1 MHERECQ
8 VQLLLSSAAQG
19 LCSCIAIPL
28 IAKPLDELIRVRQVV
43 QLIGSGKVGEMLVD
57 GKCLV
62 QNGKLRTIADSPEP
76 FHGPAIWPQFPGQ
89 DPQERGF
96 PGAIFANNPN
106 ECARLNGEA
115 DTLKD
120 MVTTERAVK
129 VAGHQKRARFRRLSH
144 AELVN
149 QIALAP
155 GFNCSVGACLPMEG
169 RLRPVDR
176 LIVDG
181 YNMIFAWPELAAL
194 KDVKLE
200 DARDL
205 LVAMLADY
213 AAMTQQRITVV
224 FDSHRRADAE
234 ASEQMI
240 SGVQVLYSGRK
251 TSADHVIE
259 KLLFETRPGDEV
271 TVATSDSLQRD
282 LALGREV
289 KTVSAATLKAQI
301 DAVLAR
307 RDQRMGDS
315 RAQSDIARR
324 LEDRLDP
331 KTRERL
337 DRLRRGESGK

>member
-1 MHERECQ
+1 
-8 VQLLLSSAAQG
+8 
-19 LCSCIAIPL
+19 
-28 IAKPLDELIRVRQVV
+28 
-43 QLIGSGKVGEMLVD
+43 
-57 GKCLV
+57 
-62 QNGKLRTIADSPEP
+62 
-76 FHGPAIWPQFPGQ
+76 
-89 DPQERGF
+89 
-96 PGAIFANNPN
+96 
-106 ECARLNGEA
+106 
-115 DTLKD
+115 
-120 MVTTERAVK
+120 
-129 VAGHQKRARFRRLSH
+129 
-144 AELVN
+144 
-149 QIALAP
+149 
-155 GFNCSVGACLPMEG
+155 
-169 RLRPVDR
+169 VDR

-213 AAMTQQRITVV
+213 AAMTQQRVTVV

-259 KLLFETRPGDEV
+259 KLLFEARPGDEV
-271 TVATSDSLQRD
+271 TVATSDALQRD

-301 DAVLAR
+301 DAMLAR

-337 DRLRRGESGK
+337 DRIRRGDPEK